1 MFNIKELWKA
11 THTLTTY
18 FGTPEEQARQQVD
31 SNGIERLSAIQV
43 CYRELRL
50 LGGFQMLNHM
60 RKTSE
65 SRDILWGR
73 RFNDPDYVKDV
84 TLKKISD
91 VEWLQSL
98 PPNTLGAHIG
108 HLFKNFT
115 IDELYEKRYTEEE
128 QQREALADIIGVS
141 GNAYEEMR
149 VNMSR
154 LFFLTHDIY
163 HAIFRYD
170 TSSMGESCVQGV
182 TKQLVNFWPMQY
194 VGLAI
199 ATRMAKRLRT
209 LEPYRVYFESER
221 IGKKAAEAGLFY
233 QNPVDLLEM
242 DIQEIRDKYNIEVPV
257 KYKAFCEKYGDEVK
271 LDQLHPK
278 YEDVEWITT
287 NATI

>member
-11 THTLTTY
+11 TNTLTTY
-18 FGTPEEQARQQVD
+18 FGTPEEAARQQAD

-60 RKTSE
+60 RQTSE

-73 RFNDPDYVKDV
+73 RFNDPDYVQNV

-128 QQREALADIIGVS
+128 QQREALAEVIGVT

-170 TSSMGESCVQGV
+170 TSSMGESCIQGV
-182 TKQLVNFWPMQY
+182 TKHMVNFWPMQY

-199 ATRMAKRLRT
+199 ATRMVKRLKT
-209 LEPYRVYFESER
+209 LEPYRVYFEAER
-221 IGKKAAEAGLFY
+221 IGKKAADAGLFM
-233 QNPVDLLEM
+233 VDPAKLLEM
-242 DIQEIRDKYNIEVPV
+242 DIQEIRDKYNVEVPV
-257 KYKAFCEKYGDEVK
+257 RYKAFTEKYSNEVK
-271 LDQLHPK
+271 LDNLHPK
-278 YEDVEWITT
+278 YEDIDWDTAEV
-287 NATI
+287 TI

>member
-1 MFNIKELWKA
+1 MFNLKELWKA
-11 THTLTTY
+11 TNTLTTY
-18 FGTPEEQARQQVD
+18 FGTPEEAARQQVD

-73 RFNDPDYVKDV
+73 RFNDPDYVTDV

-91 VEWLQSL
+91 VKWLQSL
-98 PPNTLGAHIG
+98 PPNTLGAHLG
-108 HLFKNFT
+108 HLFRNFT

-128 QQREALADIIGVS
+128 QQREALADVIGVS

-170 TSSMGESCVQGV
+170 TSSMGESCIQGV
-182 TKQLVNFWPMQY
+182 TKHMVNFWPMQY

-199 ATRMAKRLRT
+199 ATRMVKRLKT
-209 LEPYRVYFESER
+209 LEPYRVYFEAER

-233 QNPVDLLEM
+233 QDPAKLLEM
-242 DIQEIRDKYNIEVPV
+242 DLGEIREKYNVEVPV
-257 KYKAFCEKYGDEVK
+257 RYKAFCEKYREEVK
-271 LDQLHPK
+271 MDNLHPK
-278 YEDVEWITT
+278 YEDTDWDTAEFVI
-287 NATI
+287 